1 MTDNGNGKVK
11 QTQNE
16 IVIPALLQ
24 TNANVEGIAQQIRR
38 DINSSKGQQDTSKY
52 LVMEGMQNPQKVPF
66 FTEYQNVDDV
76 MRMNTIEM
84 YAVMNIHITRKI
96 NPKFKDKLQLFYSDA
111 YKGHIDSHKTN
122 MASLNRGREMAYMK
136 ILSNDNGENAVSSG
150 WQKFLGFGNKKK

>member
-1 MTDNGNGKVK
+1 MTDNGKTK
-11 QTQNE
+11 QTQEE

-96 NPKFKDKLQLFYSDA
+96 NPKFADKLNAFYKDA
-111 YKGHIDSHKTN
+111 YQGHIDSHKTN
-122 MASLNRGREMAYMK
+122 MASLARGRETAYTK
-136 ILSNDNGENAVSSG
+136 ILANDSGSEQMSSG